1 MTRERA
7 KDHIGDPVGDA
18 LKDSDLAELFAQP
31 LTFEDAPRFEAKV
44 VRGLSMRLWM
54 RHWLV
59 VLAGFVGGIYALA
72 QIVRVPDLS
81 AQSLHSA
88 AVRTDHTLNA
98 GIQAMDVAGKTMSNF
113 TDQWGHYLGMMQT
126 PAFFWV
132 SFSLCL
138 MFVGLYYA
146 YSQEEAL

>member
-1 MTRERA
+1 MTRELPN
-7 KDHIGDPVGDA
+7 DDFGDA
-18 LKDSDLAELFAQP
+18 LKDSDLAELFAQAQ
-31 LTFEDAPRFEAKV
+31 TFGDAPQFEAKV
-44 VRGLSMRLWM
+44 VRGLSLRLWM

-72 QIVRVPDLS
+72 QIVRVPNLN
-81 AQSLHSA
+81 AMSLKSA
-88 AVRTDHTLNA
+88 AANTDYTLNA
-98 GIQAMDVAGKTMSNF
+98 GMKVMDAAGKNVANL
-113 TDQWGHYLGMMQT
+113 TDQWDHYLSMMQT

>member
-1 MTRERA
+1 MTRELSN
-7 KDHIGDPVGDA
+7 DDVGDA
-18 LKDSDLAELFAQP
+18 LSNGDLAELFAQP
-31 LTFEDAPRFEAKV
+31 QAFDDAAAFEAKV

-59 VLAGFVGGIYALA
+59 VLAGFVGGVYALA
-72 QIVRVPDLS
+72 QIVRVPTLN
-81 AQSLHSA
+81 AQSLQRA
-88 AVRTDHTLNA
+88 AVKTDNTLSA

>member
-1 MTRERA
+1 MTRELPNDR
-7 KDHIGDPVGDA
+7 VGDA
-18 LKDSDLAELFAQP
+18 LSDSDLAELFAQP
-31 LTFEDAPRFEAKV
+31 MAFDDAQRFEAKA

-59 VLAGFVGGIYALA
+59 VLAGFVGGVYALA
-72 QIVRVPDLS
+72 QIVRVPSLN
-81 AQSLHSA
+81 AQSLRTA
-88 AVRTDHTLNA
+88 ATKTDHTFNA
-98 GIQAMDVAGKTMSNF
+98 GVQVMDAAGKTVSNF

-126 PAFFWV
+126 PTFFWV

>member
-1 MTRERA
+1 MTRELSN
-7 KDHIGDPVGDA
+7 DDVGDA
-18 LKDSDLAELFAQP
+18 LSNSDLAELFAQAHD
-31 LTFEDAPRFEAKV
+31 FDDAARFDAKV

-59 VLAGFVGGIYALA
+59 VLAGFVGGVYALA
-72 QIVRVPDLS
+72 QIVRVPSLN
-81 AQSLHSA
+81 AQSLQRA
-88 AVRTDHTLNA
+88 ATKTDNTLSA
-98 GIQAMDVAGKTMSNF
+98 GIQAMDVAGKTVSTF

>member
-1 MTRERA
+1 MTRELPN
-7 KDHIGDPVGDA
+7 DHVGDA
-18 LKDSDLAELFAQP
+18 LSNSDLAELFAQP
-31 LTFEDAPRFEAKV
+31 QTFGDAPHFEARV

-59 VLAGFVGGIYALA
+59 VLAGFVGGVYALA
-72 QIVRVPDLS
+72 QIVRVPNLGTM
-81 AQSLHSA
+81 SLKTA
-88 AVRTDHTLNA
+88 AARTDYTLSA
-98 GIQAMDVAGKTMSNF
+98 GIQVMDAAGKNVSNLA
-113 TDQWGHYLGMMQT
+113 DQWGHYLGMMQT

>member
-1 MTRERA
+1 MT
-7 KDHIGDPVGDA
+7 DG
-18 LKDSDLAELFAQP
+18 DLAELFAQP
-31 LTFEDAPRFEAKV
+31 MPFDDTAQFEAKV
-44 VRGLSMRLWM
+44 VRGLSLRLWM

-59 VLAGFVGGIYALA
+59 VLAGFVGGVYALA
-72 QIVRVPDLS
+72 QIVRVPGVA
-81 AQSLHSA
+81 AQSLRTA
-88 AVRTDHTLNA
+88 AVRTDHTFNA
-98 GIQAMDVAGKTMSNF
+98 GIQAMDVAGKNMASL

>member
-1 MTRERA
+1 MTRELSN
-7 KDHIGDPVGDA
+7 DDVGDTPSN
-18 LKDSDLAELFAQP
+18 SDLAELFAQAQA
-31 LTFEDAPRFEAKV
+31 FDDAPAFEAKV

-59 VLAGFVGGIYALA
+59 VLAGFVGGVYALA
-72 QIVRVPDLS
+72 QIVRVPTLN
-81 AQSLHSA
+81 AQSFQHV
-88 AVRTDHTLNA
+88 AVRTDNTLSA

-113 TDQWGHYLGMMQT
+113 TDQWGHYLSMMQT

>member
-1 MTRERA
+1 MTRELLNDDA
-7 KDHIGDPVGDA
+7 GDA
-18 LKDSDLAELFAQP
+18 LTDSDLAELFAQP
-31 LTFEDAPRFEAKV
+31 MAFDDAPRFEAKV

-59 VLAGFVGGIYALA
+59 VLAGFVGGVYALA
-72 QIVRVPDLS
+72 QIVRVPNLG
-81 AQSLHSA
+81 AQSLRTA
-88 AVRTDHTLNA
+88 AVRTDNTLTA
-98 GIQAMDVAGKTMSNF
+98 GMQAMDAAGKTVSNF

-126 PAFFWV
+126 PTFFWV

>member
-1 MTRERA
+1 MTRA
-7 KDHIGDPVGDA
+7 LHNDDA
-18 LKDSDLAELFAQP
+18 SDSDLAELFGQP
-31 LTFEDAPRFEAKV
+31 LAFDDAAHFEAKV
-44 VRGLSMRLWM
+44 VRGLSLRLWM

-59 VLAGFVGGIYALA
+59 VLAGFVGGVYALA
-72 QIVRVPDLS
+72 QIVRVPNLN
-81 AQSLHSA
+81 AQSLRSA
-88 AVRTDHTLNA
+88 AATTDHTLNV
-98 GIQAMDVAGKTMSNF
+98 GIQAMDAAGKTMTGL
-113 TDQWGHYLGMMQT
+113 TDQWGHYLGLMQT

>member
-1 MTRERA
+1 MTRA
-7 KDHIGDPVGDA
+7 LPNDDVGDA
-18 LKDSDLAELFAQP
+18 LKNSDLAELFAQP
-31 LTFEDAPRFEAKV
+31 QSFDDAPRFEAKV
-44 VRGLSMRLWM
+44 VRGLSLRLWM

-59 VLAGFVGGIYALA
+59 VLAGFVGGVYALA
-72 QIVRVPDLS
+72 QIVRVPNLGTM
-81 AQSLHSA
+81 SLKTA
-88 AVRTDHTLNA
+88 AAKTDHTLTA
-98 GIQAMDVAGKTMSNF
+98 GIQVMDAAGKNFSNL
-113 TDQWGHYLGMMQT
+113 TDQWGHYLGIMQT

>member
-1 MTRERA
+1 MTRERPN
-7 KDHIGDPVGDA
+7 DDVGKALTDA
-18 LKDSDLAELFAQP
+18 DLAELFAQT
-31 LTFEDAPRFEAKV
+31 LTFEDASGFETKV

-72 QIVRVPDLS
+72 QIVRVPDFG
-81 AQSLHSA
+81 ARSLHTA
-88 AVRTDHTLNA
+88 AVRTDHTLDA

-113 TDQWGHYLGMMQT
+113 TDQLGHYLGMMQT
-126 PAFFWV
+126 PTFFWV